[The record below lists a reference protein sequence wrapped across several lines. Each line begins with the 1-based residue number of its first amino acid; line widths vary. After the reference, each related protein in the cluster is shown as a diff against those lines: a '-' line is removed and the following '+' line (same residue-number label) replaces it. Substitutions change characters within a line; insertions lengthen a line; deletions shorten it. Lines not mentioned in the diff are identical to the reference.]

1 MLPPFARLLAVV
13 FDPARRPAP
22 RIWLGAAV
30 ALTLAAAPAPA
41 HAQLLKRIKQAAAEK
56 AAEAAGRKVLGADS
70 ASASTPASADA
81 PAAPAASRGAA
92 SAPARSSGPA
102 KLEITGERVGLFLTA
117 MEPALDGA
125 REREAYLAAKKK
137 REQYDKCVGDVQVK
151 NAQAMARGED
161 VPTPTK
167 AQQAEMDR
175 IADRGT
181 VLVNEMMAAQQRN
194 DTTKMRLLSEESQ
207 RNLFRMTLLATPA
220 IGKVCGTTPPPQA
233 VEPDEQR
240 MKEKSRPRKVD
251 GMSATQFGR
260 MRERI
265 AMYLVAPDKPNDLS
279 AEEKSAIDA
288 RRAEFAPFVKAWKE
302 GSLEWSYWGDV
313 FSAWK

>member
-13 FDPARRPAP
+13 FDASRRTAP
-22 RIWLGAAV
+22 HIWLGAAV
-30 ALTLAAAPAPA
+30 ALTVAAAPAPA
-41 HAQLLKRIKQAAAEK
+41 HAQLLKRIKQAATEK
-56 AAEAAGRKVLGADS
+56 AAEAAGRKVLGGDS
-70 ASASTPASADA
+70 ASAPAAADA
-81 PAAPAASRGAA
+81 PAARGTSSAAA
-92 SAPARSSGPA
+92 SASARSSGPA
-102 KLEITGERVGLFLTA
+102 KLEITGERVALFLTA
-117 MEPALDGA
+117 MEPALDAA
-125 REREAYLAAKKK
+125 RERDAYLAAKAK
-137 REQYDKCVGDVQVK
+137 RQQYDKCVGDVQVK

-181 VLVNEMMAAQQRN
+181 VIVNEMMAAQQKN
-194 DTTKMRLLSEESQ
+194 DTAKIRVLVEESE

-220 IGKVCGTTPPPQA
+220 IGRTCGTTPPPKA
-233 VEPDEQR
+233 VEPDEAR

-265 AMYLVAPDKPNDLS
+265 AMYLVAPEKGNDLTP
-279 AEEKSAIDA
+279 EEKSAIDA
-288 RRAEFAPFVKAWKE
+288 RRADFAPFVKAWKD

>member
-13 FDPARRPAP
+13 FDAARHSTP

-56 AAEAAGRKVLGADS
+56 AAEAAGRKVLGEDS
-70 ASASTPASADA
+70 ASAPAAAD
-81 PAAPAASRGAA
+81 APAASRGASS
-92 SAPARSSGPA
+92 SAAARSSGPA
-102 KLEITGERVGLFLTA
+102 KLDITGERVALFLTA
-117 MEPALDGA
+117 MEPALDAA
-125 REREAYLAAKKK
+125 RERDAYLAAKKR
-137 REQYDKCVGDVQVK
+137 RETYDQCVVDVQVK
-151 NAQAMARGED
+151 NAQAAARGEN
-161 VPTPTK
+161 VAGPTK

-175 IADRGT
+175 IADRGG
-181 VLVNEMMAAQQRN
+181 VLVEEMMAAQQRN
-194 DTTKMRLLSEESQ
+194 DTAKVRLLSEESE
-207 RNLFRMTLLATPA
+207 RNLFRMTMLATPA
-220 IGKVCGTTPPPQA
+220 IGKVCGATPPPKA
-233 VEPDEQR
+233 MEPDAAR
-240 MKEKSRPRKVD
+240 MKEKSRPRRID

-265 AMYLVAPDKPNDLS
+265 AMYLVASDKPNDLS
-279 AEEKSAIDA
+279 AEERAAVDA
-288 RRAEFAPFVKAWKE
+288 RRADFAPFVKAWKD

>member
-1 MLPPFARLLAVV
+1 
-13 FDPARRPAP
+13 
-22 RIWLGAAV
+22 
-30 ALTLAAAPAPA
+30 
-41 HAQLLKRIKQAAAEK
+41 
-56 AAEAAGRKVLGADS
+56 VLGGSDS
-70 ASASTPASADA
+70 ASAPASADA
-81 PAAPAASRGAA
+81 PAASRGTS

-125 REREAYLAAKKK
+125 REREAYLAAKRK

-181 VLVNEMMAAQQRN
+181 VLVNEMMAAQQKN
-194 DTTKMRLLSEESQ
+194 DTAKIRVLVEESE

-220 IGKVCGTTPPPQA
+220 IGKVCGTTAPPKA

-265 AMYLVAPDKPNDLS
+265 AMYPIAPEKPNDLS

-288 RRAEFAPFVKAWKE
+288 RRAEFAPFVKAWKD